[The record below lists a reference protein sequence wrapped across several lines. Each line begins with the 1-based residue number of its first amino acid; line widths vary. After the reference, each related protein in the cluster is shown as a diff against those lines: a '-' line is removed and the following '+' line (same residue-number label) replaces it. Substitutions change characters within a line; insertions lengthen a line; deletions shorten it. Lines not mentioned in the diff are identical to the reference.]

1 METELN
7 AVREKLL
14 AEKTSVELELKT
26 VNEDLTNQLTQAT
39 SQVGKTTQFI
49 QFLIFYTVLSV
60 VVIKVIYLLSNLL
73 IYRRF
78 VFVLSVNKFHL
89 LCHCKLMQW

>member
-39 SQVGKTTQFI
+39 SQVGKTTQFYSVFD
-49 QFLIFYTVLSV
+49 FLHNSFRRCYQS
-60 VVIKVIYLLSNLL
+60 YLLTYSPT
-73 IYRRF
+73 Y
-78 VFVLSVNKFHL
+78 
-89 LCHCKLMQW
+89 